1 MFAVRSVY
9 AIILHIGSVFVDE
22 QISSHKWVDG
32 NL

>member
-9 AIILHIGSVFVDE
+9 AIIHIGSVFVDE